1 MSLQEIMKVGKV
13 KESLLFHIT
22 QRTFLALVF
31 FFFITTNG
39 EYETVKN

>member
-31 FFFITTNG
+31 FFITTNG